1 MALLHPTR
9 YVSTIDLV
17 SVDDLV
23 GQGIRCVLLDRD
35 NTVVPRDTKAAP
47 PEVVAWLD
55 AVRAAGIRVCLVSN
69 NFHTGQV
76 EQSATDLGC
85 DVVHHAMK
93 PAPFAIWAALAKEGV
108 PAEQAVLIGDQ
119 MLTDVAAGN
128 LAGVPTILV
137 RPQSRRDMWYTYAFR
152 VAEHFLLLGHTFE
165 GEEGR

>member
-17 SVDDLV
+17 SVDGLV

-35 NTVVPRDTKAAP
+35 NTVVPRDTRVAP